1 MVYLDPP
8 SHPTYNHSNPL
19 LDPSTASL
27 GDVHQDE
34 DELEEDGPQRDVVLP
49 VETENVPLIERGTA
63 LSQDTIMES
72 ETSVSCVDLEFE
84 SLV

>member
-1 MVYLDPP
+1 MMYLDPP

-34 DELEEDGPQRDVVLP
+34 DESAGDDSLQGRILRIEVD
-49 VETENVPLIERGTA
+49 NVPLVERGTA
-63 LSQDTIMES
+63 LSQDTVMGS
-72 ETSVSCVDLEFE
+72 DNMVSFL
-84 SLV
+84 